1 MWWRHHDGVTAGV
14 VDVGSNTVRVV
25 VTRDGHELLSERE
38 MLRLG
43 AAIERTGSIP
53 REKLDEAAAV
63 VERFVDEARDAG
75 AQDVQILI
83 TSPGRQAANGEELA
97 EVLAY
102 AARCDTRILSAV
114 EEGLLAFRG
123 ALEAASPHSRRLVA
137 VVDVGG
143 GSAQVVVGTRR
154 SGPLWARS
162 VDVGSQRL
170 TSRLLDGDPP
180 GAEAVE
186 AARDEV
192 ERCLV
197 GFEPPVPMSAFAV
210 GGSARALRRLVGR
223 RLDEENLAE
232 AVTLLSTT
240 STQQLIEQHGADPER
255 VRTMT
260 AGAVIIAALQRR
272 LDTPLKVVRAGLREG
287 ALAELAAARAA
298 A

>member
-1 MWWRHHDGVTAGV
+1 MWWRHHEGVTAGV

-25 VTRDGHELLSERE
+25 VIRDGHELLSRRE

-53 REKLDEAAAV
+53 RDKLDEAAAV
-63 VERFVDEARDAG
+63 VERFVYQARAAG

-102 AARCDTRILSAV
+102 AAQCDTRILSAV

-123 ALEAASPHSRRLVA
+123 ALETASPPSRRLVA

-162 VDVGSQRL
+162 VDIGSQRL

-180 GAEAVE
+180 GAEAVA
-186 AARDEV
+186 AARAEV
-192 ERCLV
+192 ERHLD

-210 GGSARALRRLVGR
+210 GGSARALRRLAGR
-223 RLDEENLAE
+223 RLDEEILDE

-240 STQQLIEQHGADPER
+240 STEQLIEQHGADPER

-260 AGAVIIAALQRR
+260 AGAVILAALQRR

-287 ALAELAAARAA
+287 ALAELAASRAA